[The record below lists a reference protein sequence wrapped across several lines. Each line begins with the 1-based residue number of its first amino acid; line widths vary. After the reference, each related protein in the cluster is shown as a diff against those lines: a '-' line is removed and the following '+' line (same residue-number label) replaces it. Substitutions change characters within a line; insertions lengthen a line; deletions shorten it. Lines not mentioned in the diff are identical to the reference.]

1 MSSTVNEFLENRNP
15 EEYTEMLNEM
25 MISFV
30 PTDDFAEKPSEQR
43 KNMMLC
49 YKELIELINKLVA
62 IKKKRD
68 EEQAEA

>member
-1 MSSTVNEFLENRNP
+1 MNEFLENRDP
-15 EEYTEMLNEM
+15 EEYSEMLNEM
-25 MISFV
+25 MTSFV
-30 PTDDFAEKPSEQR
+30 PTDDFAEKASEQR
-43 KNMMLC
+43 KNIMLC

>member
-1 MSSTVNEFLENRNP
+1 MNEFLENRDP
-15 EEYTEMLNEM
+15 EEYSEMLNEM
-25 MISFV
+25 MTSFV
-30 PTDDFAEKPSEQR
+30 TTDDFAEKPSEQR
-43 KNMMLC
+43 KNIMLC